1 MAAATGFPA
10 SVPFI
15 IALDYG
21 TPSEE
26 IALVTAVA
34 GLSFTVTRGYDG
46 TSATSH
52 NTGAPVRHTWTA
64 MDGNDSRAH
73 EGSAVGVHGISGL
86 SSVVGTTDVQT
97 LTNKTLTAPAI
108 NAGSIAGNV
117 TGNPTFTA
125 GVKAGSTGQ
134 FVVDTAGKPSSTNFM
149 PTYVESG
156 ISATTSSTSYGNSTV
171 TVSTTLTC
179 PPSGKVFVSGVVSQ
193 FINASN
199 LSLFSGVDATGSVS
213 GSLRAVNDSNSMRWT
228 LFDAS
233 DTGVASGTQ
242 TYIIV
247 SANPGETITLTWKH
261 RVTGGTAQMDFR
273 NISAFP
279 LIG

>member
-10 SVPFI
+10 STPFI
-15 IALDYG
+15 IAIDYG

-26 IALVTAVA
+26 VALVTAVA

-86 SSVVGTTDVQT
+86 SSVVGTLDVQT

-108 NAGSIAGNV
+108 SGGSISGSV

-125 GVKAGSTGQ
+125 GVKGGSTGQ
-134 FVVDTAGKPSSTNFM
+134 FTVDSSGKVASSTM
-149 PTYVESG
+149 V
-156 ISATTSSTSYGNSTV
+156 SAYAEDTPAFVTSSTTYVDGSPAQSI
-171 TVSTTLTC
+171 TC
-179 PPSGKVFVSGVVSQ
+179 IVPPSGKVQVSGRTSMFNNTSSQSLYSTINVV
-193 FINASN
+193 
-199 LSLFSGVDATGSVS
+199 GSVS
-213 GSLRAVNDSNSMRWT
+213 GTLRASTDAHALRLANGTTQDITPGYDS
-228 LFDAS
+228 F
-233 DTGVASGTQ
+233 
-242 TYIIV
+242 IIT
-247 SANPGETITLTWKH
+247 SANIGETLTIKWQFH
-261 RVTGGTAQMDFR
+261 VTGASTAQIDYR
-273 NISAFP
+273 SLSAVP
-279 LIG
+279 LLG

>member
-26 IALVTAVA
+26 VALVTAVA

-73 EGSAVGVHGISGL
+73 EGSSTGVHGISGL
-86 SSVVGTTDVQT
+86 SSVVGTTDTQT

-108 NAGSIAGNV
+108 TGGSHSGSV

-125 GVKAGSTGQ
+125 GVKGGSTGQ
-134 FVVDTAGKPSSTNFM
+134 FIVDASGKVSSTTM
-149 PTYVESG
+149 PSAYVESG
-156 ISATTSSTSYGNSTV
+156 VSATTSSTSYGNSSV
-171 TVSTTLTC
+171 TLSTTIVV

-193 FINASN
+193 FINAFN
-199 LSLFSGVDATGSVS
+199 LSLFSGVEAVGSVS
-213 GSLRAVNDSNSMRWT
+213 GTIRAVNDANSLRWT
-228 LFDAS
+228 LFNTN
-233 DTGVASGTQ
+233 DTGVVSSTQ
-242 TYIIV
+242 TYIAT
-247 SANPGETITLTWKH
+247 SANPGETLTLTWKH

-273 NISAFP
+273 NITAFP
-279 LIG
+279 LLG

>member
-108 NAGSIAGNV
+108 SGGSIAGNV

-193 FINASN
+193 FINSNN

-279 LIG
+279 LVG